1 MKIKLWSVFQ
11 LVFRTFI
18 LILFVFSSG
27 WTQVPYGL
35 NFQTIVRDKDGK
47 PIIQRNINIQFSI
60 LKNSTTGEVVYS
72 EEHRTSVNEF
82 GLANVLIGYGF
93 PLLGR
98 FNQINWADGGF
109 FLKTEIDPNG
119 GSNYELSSISPFLS
133 VPYALYAEK
142 TKLDAGPGIM
152 VEGNRISAE
161 DSSSMNEIQILSLN
175 NNQLNLSKG
184 GGSVTLSTTADNWGA
199 QVVVTNTTL
208 TGDGTISKPLGLSDN
223 SVSSSKILNGSIL
236 LEDLASG
243 VIPNYS
249 AGNGIQLNNQI
260 ITNTGDLSNTNELQ
274 TLNFN
279 TSTQELSI
287 SNGNTI
293 RFPVTS
299 ASRIHDADGNTQ
311 VQVEKNPNEDIIRFD
326 VKGIEKLSIHENPF
340 GSTMLEIEG
349 NNSNLFLGKDAG
361 GQNTPKSN
369 ATEGSFNTFIGQLS
383 GVNNTIGT
391 HNTGLG
397 TYALWYNV
405 NGKHNT
411 SIGFESS
418 FFNENGNFNVA
429 VGRSA
434 LHNNRSGSSNVAIGA
449 HALEIG
455 DKIGSNVAI
464 GPAAMFY
471 NNRSNIV
478 AIGDSSLFNN
488 GSGSLNENQGI
499 ENVGV
504 GSKTLYTNTVG
515 SGNSAFGTLALYSNI
530 NGNNNVASGAGSLFS
545 NTSGHSNSALGYHTL
560 FANETG
566 YTNVAIGTNSLSA
579 NFDGFGNTAIGSTSM
594 FGNINGNVNTA
605 VGLGALFSNES
616 GSYNTAVGSNSLSE
630 NYTGINNTSVGAES
644 MKNNYQGVFNTALG
658 TYALY
663 ENKNGYNNTA
673 VGNSAGSVGALNESC
688 TYIGHNST
696 NNGSINLSKSTAIGA
711 DSRVNASNQIR
722 IGDATTVSIGGYKSW
737 TNISDGRF
745 KKDVVENVIGLDFIL
760 KLRPVSYVL
769 DIDQLETVQGIKSE
783 NRKSF
788 LRNQNSTAANS
799 FNPVRQT
806 GFIAQEVQKASDAC
820 GFQFSGVDRPQNE
833 NDFYG
838 LRYAEFVVPLVKS
851 VQEQQQIINAQKLEI
866 EQLKS
871 KLNQLE
877 NLELR
882 LSQLEKLNK

>member
-1 MKIKLWSVFQ
+1 MKIKLWSIFQ
-11 LVFRTFI
+11 LVFRMFI

-47 PIIQRNINIQFSI
+47 PITQRNINIQFSI

-98 FNQINWADGGF
+98 FNQIDWSDGGF

-142 TKLDAGPGIM
+142 TRLDAGPGIR
-152 VEGNRISAE
+152 VVGTQISAD
-161 DSSSMNEIQILSLN
+161 DSSATNEIQVLSLT
-175 NNQLNLSKG
+175 NNQLILSKN
-184 GGSVTLSTTADNWGA
+184 GGSVTLPGGADNWGT
-199 QVVVTNTTL
+199 QVVQTNNTL
-208 TGDGTISKPLGLSDN
+208 VGEGTISKPLGLNDN
-223 SVSSSKILNGSIL
+223 SVNATKILDGSISK
-236 LEDLASG
+236 EDIAPG

-260 ITNTGDLSNTNELQ
+260 ITNIGDLSNTNELQ

-287 SNGNTI
+287 SNGNSI
-293 RFPVTS
+293 RFPAGNS
-299 ASRIHDADGNTQ
+299 NRIIDADGNTQ
-311 VQVEKNPNEDIIRFD
+311 VQVEKNSNDDVIRFE
-326 VKGIEKLSIHENPF
+326 VKGDEKLILHENPF
-340 GSTMLEIEG
+340 GSTMLELG
-349 NNSNLFLGKDAG
+349 TNNSNLFIGKDAG
-361 GQNTPKSN
+361 GQNKPKSN

-383 GVNNTIGT
+383 GVNNNIGT

-397 TYALWYNV
+397 TYALWFNTV
-405 NGKHNT
+405 GKHN
-411 SIGFESS
+411 SSVGFEAL
-418 FFNENGNFNVA
+418 FFNERGDNNVA

-434 LHNNRSGSSNVAIGA
+434 LHDNRTGSSNIAVGA
-449 HALEIG
+449 HALEVG
-455 DKIGSNVAI
+455 DKISSNIAI

-471 NNRSNIV
+471 NNRSNLV

-504 GSKTLYTNTVG
+504 GSKTLYSNTIG

-616 GSYNTAVGSNSLSE
+616 GSYNTAVGSSSLSE
-630 NYTGINNTSVGAES
+630 NYTGINNTAVGAEAL
-644 MKNNYQGVFNTALG
+644 KNNYQGVFNTALG

-722 IGDATTVSIGGYKSW
+722 IGDATTVSIGGYNSW

-769 DIDQLETVQGIKSE
+769 DIDHLETVQGIKSE

-788 LRNQNSTAANS
+788 LHNQNYTATNTL
-799 FNPVRQT
+799 NPVRQT

-833 NDFYG
+833 NDYYG

-851 VQEQQQIINAQKLEI
+851 VQEQQQIINAQKVEI

-871 KLNQLE
+871 KLIQLE
-877 NLELR
+877 HLELR